1 MLKWRISQWTTDIH
15 WKTIECTSELYHEG
29 EKKLRYLST
38 KSWPS
43 PLLTERSDSQLPT
56 GPSPGTGSNRL
67 PQSVSQKWVCITLRS
82 RWAEEKWWGTDGTYY
97 TCYHTLKTCLSILR
111 KKEAII
117 NIVSRALTKEL
128 WVEWRKGQFW
138 KVLMRRSSQDS
149 LTDRKWG
156 LDEYRNKDIVNVS
169 SLLLDMKVKYLIAVK
184 WKKS

>member
-1 MLKWRISQWTTDIH
+1 MHLRIVPRRSKEVKVFIH
-15 WKTIECTSELYHEG
+15 KILTFTIVNWEEW
-29 EKKLRYLST
+29 LST
-38 KSWPS
+38 PFR
-43 PLLTERSDSQLPT
+43 PIPRHR
-56 GPSPGTGSNRL
+56 SNRL

-82 RWAEEKWWGTDGTYY
+82 RWAEEKWRGTDRTYY
-97 TCYHTLKTCLSILR
+97 ICYHTLKTCLSILR
-111 KKEAII
+111 KKESII

-138 KVLMRRSSQDS
+138 KVLKRRSSQDS

-156 LDEYRNKDIVNVS
+156 LDEYRNKDIVNFS